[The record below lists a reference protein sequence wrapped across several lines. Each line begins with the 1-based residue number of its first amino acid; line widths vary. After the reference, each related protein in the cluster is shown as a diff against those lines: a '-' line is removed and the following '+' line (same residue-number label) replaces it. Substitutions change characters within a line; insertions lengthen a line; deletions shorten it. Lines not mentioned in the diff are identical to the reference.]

1 MADRSVTVVGA
12 GLAGSEAAL
21 RLSRAGVAVD
31 LYEMRPAKLTPA
43 HRSGRFAELV
53 CSNSLGSGELTSG
66 KGLLKEELRILG
78 SALLPIAEASRV
90 PAGKALAVDREEFG
104 RRVTEAVRSCPGI
117 RVHEEE
123 VKAIPGDPLVILA
136 CGPLAS
142 DAIASAIRD
151 VLGDDGFYFYDAIS
165 PIVDAGTI
173 DPEAS
178 FVADRYGVG
187 TGDYLNLPM
196 DRERYEAF
204 LSALLTAKTVALR
217 AFEEPRYFEGC
228 MPVEEI
234 ARRGPDTL
242 LFGPLRPV
250 GLRDPRT
257 GGIPHAVVQ
266 LRKENAAGTMYNLVG
281 FQTRLTYPEQKRV
294 FSLIPGLSSAGYFSI
309 RIGAP
314 QQFPRCPTAPPS
326 VDGVPEARRTLLR
339 GPDHGG
345 RGIRRVDRVRAG
357 RGGFRGAEGRRKG
370 SPSLPAG
377 VDDRR
382 ADGTDHHA
390 GSGPGPADERQLRAS
405 SRSGGAAEAGP
416 EGAEGGGRARRDAPL
431 RRRSLSCAQGHSL
444 PSSPFEQECPLKA
457 LALIVTSPAVPSA
470 VNPSVACVL
479 GDRGLVRA

>member
-1 MADRSVTVVGA
+1 MKRSATSSITVVGG

-21 RLSRAGVAVD
+21 LLSRAGVAVD
-31 LYEMRPAKLTPA
+31 LYEMRPGKLTPA

-53 CSNSLGSGELTSG
+53 CSNSLGSVEMTSG

-90 PAGKALAVDREEFG
+90 PAGKALAVDREGFG
-104 RRVTEAVRSCPGI
+104 RRVTEAVRSRPGI

-123 VKAIPGDPLVILA
+123 VKAIPGDPIVILA

-142 DAIASAIRD
+142 DAVASAIRD
-151 VLGDDGFYFYDAIS
+151 LLGDDGFYFYDAIS
-165 PIVDAGTI
+165 PIVDAETI

-204 LSALLTAKTVALR
+204 LSALLTAKTVPLR

-257 GGIPHAVVQ
+257 GTIPHAVVQ

-294 FSLIPGLSSAGYFSI
+294 FSLIPGLASAVYFRYGSVHRNSFLDARRHLHPWMESRSRAGLFFAGQITGVEGYVESI
-309 RIGAP
+309 ASGLVAAVSAAARVAGKDPRPFPPESMIGALMERITTP
-314 QQFPRCPTAPPS
+314 
-326 VDGVPEARRTLLR
+326 
-339 GPDHGG
+339 GPD
-345 RGIRRVDRVRAG
+345 RAQPMNANFG
-357 RGGFRGAEGRRKG
+357 LLPEVAVRRKRDRKERKAEVALDAVRNFAAD
-370 SPSLPAG
+370 LP
-377 VDDRR
+377 
-382 ADGTDHHA
+382 
-390 GSGPGPADERQLRAS
+390 
-405 SRSGGAAEAGP
+405 
-416 EGAEGGGRARRDAPL
+416 
-431 RRRSLSCAQGHSL
+431 
-444 PSSPFEQECPLKA
+444 
-457 LALIVTSPAVPSA
+457 
-470 VNPSVACVL
+470 
-479 GDRGLVRA
+479 

>member
-21 RLSRAGVAVD
+21 RISRAGAAVD

-53 CSNSLGSGELTSG
+53 CSNSLGSVELTSG

-123 VKAIPGDPLVILA
+123 VKTIPGDPLVILA

-142 DAIASAIRD
+142 DAIASAIRAD
-151 VLGDDGFYFYDAIS
+151 LGDDGFYFYDAIS
-165 PIVDAGTI
+165 PIVDAETI

-217 AFEEPRYFEGC
+217 SFEEPRYFEGC

-257 GGIPHAVVQ
+257 GRIPHAVVQ

-294 FSLIPGLSSAGYFSI
+294 FSLIPGLSSAGFLRFGSVHRNTFLDARRHLHPWMESRERAGLFFAGQITGVEGYVESI
-309 RIGAP
+309 ASGLVAGDSAAFRAAGKVPRPFPRESMIGALMERITTP
-314 QQFPRCPTAPPS
+314 
-326 VDGVPEARRTLLR
+326 
-339 GPDHGG
+339 GPDRAQPMNANFGLLPEVAV
-345 RGIRRVDRVRAG
+345 RRKRDRKERKAEAALDAIRRLAAG
-357 RGGFRGAEGRRKG
+357 
-370 SPSLPAG
+370 
-377 VDDRR
+377 
-382 ADGTDHHA
+382 
-390 GSGPGPADERQLRAS
+390 
-405 SRSGGAAEAGP
+405 
-416 EGAEGGGRARRDAPL
+416 AP
-431 RRRSLSCAQGHSL
+431 
-444 PSSPFEQECPLKA
+444 
-457 LALIVTSPAVPSA
+457 
-470 VNPSVACVL
+470 
-479 GDRGLVRA
+479 

>member
-1 MADRSVTVVGA
+1 MPDRTVTVVGA

-78 SALLPIAEASRV
+78 STLLPIAEASRV
-90 PAGKALAVDREEFG
+90 PAGKALAVDRDEFG
-104 RRVTEAVRSCPGI
+104 RRVTEAIRTCPGI

-123 VKAIPGDPLVILA
+123 VKTVPGDPLVILA

-142 DAIASAIRD
+142 DAIASAIRG

-165 PIVDAGTI
+165 PIVDAESI

-178 FVADRYGVG
+178 FVADRYDVG

-196 DRERYEAF
+196 DKNRYEAF
-204 LSALLTAKTVALR
+204 LSALLTAKTVPLR
-217 AFEEPRYFEGC
+217 SFEEPRYFEGC

-234 ARRGPDTL
+234 ARRGTETL

-250 GLRDPRT
+250 GLRDPKTGRT
-257 GGIPHAVVQ
+257 PHAVVQ

-294 FSLIPGLSSAGYFSI
+294 FSLIPGLSSARYFRYGSVHRNSFLDARRHLHPWMESRSRTGLFFAGQITGVEGYVESI
-309 RIGAP
+309 ASGLVAAVSALHRAAGRDPRPFPPESIIGALMERITMPGTERP
-314 QQFPRCPTAPPS
+314 QPMNANF
-326 VDGVPEARRTLLR
+326 GLLPEVA
-339 GPDHGG
+339 
-345 RGIRRVDRVRAG
+345 V
-357 RGGFRGAEGRRKG
+357 RRKR
-370 SPSLPAG
+370 
-377 VDDRR
+377 DRK
-382 ADGTDHHA
+382 
-390 GSGPGPADERQLRAS
+390 ERK
-405 SRSGGAAEAGP
+405 AEV
-416 EGAEGGGRARRDAPL
+416 
-431 RRRSLSCAQGHSL
+431 
-444 PSSPFEQECPLKA
+444 A
-457 LALIVTSPAVPSA
+457 LAAMRSFASTL
-470 VNPSVACVL
+470 
-479 GDRGLVRA
+479 

>member
-1 MADRSVTVVGA
+1 MADRSVTIVGA

-21 RLSRAGVAVD
+21 RLSRVGVAVD

-151 VLGDDGFYFYDAIS
+151 ALGDDGFYFYDAIS
-165 PIVDAGTI
+165 PIVDAETI

-196 DRERYEAF
+196 DRERYDAF

-228 MPVEEI
+228 MPLEEI

-257 GGIPHAVVQ
+257 RRIPHAVVQ
-266 LRKENAAGTMYNLVG
+266 LRRENAAGTMYNLVG

-294 FSLIPGLSSAGYFSI
+294 FSLIPGLSSAGYFRYGSVHRNSFLDARRHLHPWMEARSRAGLFFAGQITGVEGYVESI
-309 RIGAP
+309 ASGLVAAVSAALRSAGKDPRPFPPEAMIGA
-314 QQFPRCPTAPPS
+314 
-326 VDGVPEARRTLLR
+326 LLGR
-339 GPDHGG
+339 ITTPGPDRAQPMNANFGLLPEVAV
-345 RGIRRVDRVRAG
+345 RRKRDRKDRKVEVALDAIRRFAAG
-357 RGGFRGAEGRRKG
+357 
-370 SPSLPAG
+370 LP
-377 VDDRR
+377 
-382 ADGTDHHA
+382 
-390 GSGPGPADERQLRAS
+390 
-405 SRSGGAAEAGP
+405 
-416 EGAEGGGRARRDAPL
+416 
-431 RRRSLSCAQGHSL
+431 
-444 PSSPFEQECPLKA
+444 
-457 LALIVTSPAVPSA
+457 
-470 VNPSVACVL
+470 
-479 GDRGLVRA
+479 

>member
-1 MADRSVTVVGA
+1 MADRPVTVVGA

-21 RLSRAGVAVD
+21 RLSRDGVAVD

-53 CSNSLGSGELTSG
+53 CSNSLGSVEPTSG

-78 SALLPIAEASRV
+78 CALLPIAEASRV

-151 VLGDDGFYFYDAIS
+151 ALGDEGFYFYDAIS
-165 PIVDAGTI
+165 PIVDAETI

-196 DRERYEAF
+196 DRDRYEAF
-204 LSALLTAKTVALR
+204 LSALLAAKTVALR

-257 GGIPHAVVQ
+257 GRIPHAVVQ
-266 LRKENAAGTMYNLVG
+266 LRKENTAGTMYNLVG

-294 FSLIPGLSSAGYFSI
+294 FSLIPGLSSAGYFRFGSVHRNSFLDARRHLHPWMESRNRAGLFFAGQITGVEGYVESI
-309 RIGAP
+309 ASGLVAAVSAVSRAAGKDPRLFPRESLIGALMERITTP
-314 QQFPRCPTAPPS
+314 
-326 VDGVPEARRTLLR
+326 
-339 GPDHGG
+339 GPDRAQPMNANFGLLPEVEV
-345 RGIRRVDRVRAG
+345 RRKRDRKERKVEVALAAIRRLA
-357 RGGFRGAEGRRKG
+357 
-370 SPSLPAG
+370 
-377 VDDRR
+377 
-382 ADGTDHHA
+382 ADLT
-390 GSGPGPADERQLRAS
+390 
-405 SRSGGAAEAGP
+405 
-416 EGAEGGGRARRDAPL
+416 
-431 RRRSLSCAQGHSL
+431 
-444 PSSPFEQECPLKA
+444 
-457 LALIVTSPAVPSA
+457 
-470 VNPSVACVL
+470 
-479 GDRGLVRA
+479 

>member
-1 MADRSVTVVGA
+1 MPDGTVTIVGA

-21 RLSRAGVAVD
+21 HLARAGVPVE

-53 CSNSLGSGELTSG
+53 CSNSLGSEERISG

-78 SALLPIAEASRV
+78 SALLPIAEACRV

-104 RRVTEAVRSCPGI
+104 RRVTEAVRSRPGV

-123 VKAIPGDPLVILA
+123 VKEIPGDPLVILA

-151 VLGDDGFYFYDAIS
+151 LLGDDGFYFYDAIS

-173 DPEAS
+173 DPGAS
-178 FVADRYGVG
+178 FVADRYGAG

-217 AFEEPRYFEGC
+217 AFEEPKYFEGC

-257 GGIPHAVVQ
+257 GKIPHAVVQ
-266 LRKENAAGTMYNLVG
+266 LRKENAEGTMYNLVG

-294 FSLIPGLSSAGYFSI
+294 FSLIPGLSSAEYLRLGSVHRNSFLDARRHLHPWMESRSRAGLFFAGQITGVEGYVESI
-309 RIGAP
+309 ASGLVAAVSAARRASGKDP
-314 QQFPRCPTAPPS
+314 RPFPRESMVGALMDRITAP
-326 VDGVPEARRTLLR
+326 
-339 GPDHGG
+339 GPDRPQPMNANFGLLPE
-345 RGIRRVDRVRAG
+345 VAL
-357 RGGFRGAEGRRKG
+357 RRKR
-370 SPSLPAG
+370 
-377 VDDRR
+377 DRKDR
-382 ADGTDHHA
+382 KAEDALDA
-390 GSGPGPADERQLRAS
+390 IRNF
-405 SRSGGAAEAGP
+405 AA
-416 EGAEGGGRARRDAPL
+416 L
-431 RRRSLSCAQGHSL
+431 
-444 PSSPFEQECPLKA
+444 
-457 LALIVTSPAVPSA
+457 
-470 VNPSVACVL
+470 
-479 GDRGLVRA
+479 

>member
-31 LYEMRPAKLTPA
+31 LHEMRPAKLTPA

-53 CSNSLGSGELTSG
+53 CSNSLGSVEPTSG

-117 RVHEEE
+117 RVHEGE
-123 VKAIPGDPLVILA
+123 VTAIPGDPLVILA

-151 VLGDDGFYFYDAIS
+151 ELGEDGLYFYDAIS
-165 PIVDAGTI
+165 PIVDAETI
-173 DPEAS
+173 DPGAS

-196 DRERYEAF
+196 DRAAYEAF
-204 LSALLTAKTVALR
+204 LSSLLTAKTVPLR

-257 GGIPHAVVQ
+257 GKIPHAVVQ
-266 LRKENAAGTMYNLVG
+266 LRKENAAGTMYNMVG
-281 FQTRLTYPEQKRV
+281 FQTRLTYPEQRRV
-294 FSLIPGLSSAGYFSI
+294 FSMIPGLSSAGFLRFGSVHRNSFLDARRHLHPWMEYRGRPGLFFAGQITGVEGYVESI
-309 RIGAP
+309 ASGLVAAVSAAFRSAGKDP
-314 QQFPRCPTAPPS
+314 RPFPRESMVGALMERITTPGPDRAQPMNANFGLLPE
-326 VDGVPEARRTLLR
+326 VAVRRKRDRKGRKAEVALDGVRRFSA
-339 GPDHGG
+339 D
-345 RGIRRVDRVRAG
+345 
-357 RGGFRGAEGRRKG
+357 
-370 SPSLPAG
+370 LP
-377 VDDRR
+377 
-382 ADGTDHHA
+382 
-390 GSGPGPADERQLRAS
+390 
-405 SRSGGAAEAGP
+405 
-416 EGAEGGGRARRDAPL
+416 
-431 RRRSLSCAQGHSL
+431 
-444 PSSPFEQECPLKA
+444 
-457 LALIVTSPAVPSA
+457 
-470 VNPSVACVL
+470 
-479 GDRGLVRA
+479 

>member
-1 MADRSVTVVGA
+1 MVDRPVTVVGA

-21 RLSRAGVAVD
+21 RLSRDGVAVD

-53 CSNSLGSGELTSG
+53 CSNSLGSVEPTSG

-78 SALLPIAEASRV
+78 CALLPIAEASRV

-151 VLGDDGFYFYDAIS
+151 ALGDEGFYFYDAIS
-165 PIVDAGTI
+165 PIVDAETI

-196 DRERYEAF
+196 DRDRYEAF
-204 LSALLTAKTVALR
+204 LSALLAAKTVALR

-257 GGIPHAVVQ
+257 GRIPHAVVQ
-266 LRKENAAGTMYNLVG
+266 LRKENTAGTTYNLVG

-294 FSLIPGLSSAGYFSI
+294 FSLIPGLSSAGYFRFGSVHRNSFLDARRHLHPWMESRNRAGLFFAGQITGVEGYVESI
-309 RIGAP
+309 ASGLVAAVSAASRAAGKDPRLFPRESLIGALMERITTP
-314 QQFPRCPTAPPS
+314 
-326 VDGVPEARRTLLR
+326 
-339 GPDHGG
+339 GPDRAQPMNANFGLLPEVEV
-345 RGIRRVDRVRAG
+345 RRKRDRKERKVEVALAAIRRLA
-357 RGGFRGAEGRRKG
+357 
-370 SPSLPAG
+370 
-377 VDDRR
+377 
-382 ADGTDHHA
+382 ADLT
-390 GSGPGPADERQLRAS
+390 
-405 SRSGGAAEAGP
+405 
-416 EGAEGGGRARRDAPL
+416 
-431 RRRSLSCAQGHSL
+431 
-444 PSSPFEQECPLKA
+444 
-457 LALIVTSPAVPSA
+457 
-470 VNPSVACVL
+470 
-479 GDRGLVRA
+479 

>member
-1 MADRSVTVVGA
+1 MPERSVTVVGA

-31 LYEMRPAKLTPA
+31 LYEMRPTKLTPA

-78 SALLPIAEASRV
+78 STLLPIADASRV

-123 VKAIPGDPLVILA
+123 MKTIPGDPLVILA

-142 DAIASAIRD
+142 DAIASAIRG

-165 PIVDAGTI
+165 PIVDAETI

-196 DRERYEAF
+196 DRERYETF

-217 AFEEPRYFEGC
+217 AFEEPRYFDGC
-228 MPVEEI
+228 MPLEEI

-257 GGIPHAVVQ
+257 GKIPHAVVQ
-266 LRKENAAGTMYNLVG
+266 LRKENAEGTMYNLVG
-281 FQTRLTYPEQKRV
+281 FQTRMTYPEQKRV
-294 FSLIPGLSSAGYFSI
+294 FSLIPGLSSAGYFRYGSVHRNSFLDARRHLHPWMESRSRAGLFFAGQITGVEGYVESI
-309 RIGAP
+309 ASGLVAAVSASLRGAGKDPRAFPRESMIGALMERITTPGTERP
-314 QQFPRCPTAPPS
+314 QPMNANF
-326 VDGVPEARRTLLR
+326 GLLPE
-339 GPDHGG
+339 
-345 RGIRRVDRVRAG
+345 VEV
-357 RGGFRGAEGRRKG
+357 RRKR
-370 SPSLPAG
+370 
-377 VDDRR
+377 DRK
-382 ADGTDHHA
+382 
-390 GSGPGPADERQLRAS
+390 ERK
-405 SRSGGAAEAGP
+405 AEV
-416 EGAEGGGRARRDAPL
+416 
-431 RRRSLSCAQGHSL
+431 
-444 PSSPFEQECPLKA
+444 A
-457 LALIVTSPAVPSA
+457 LAAI
-470 VNPSVACVL
+470 
-479 GDRGLVRA
+479 RGFNAD

>member
-1 MADRSVTVVGA
+1 MADRPVTIVGA

-53 CSNSLGSGELTSG
+53 CSNSLGSAELTSG

-104 RRVTEAVRSCPGI
+104 RRVTEAVRSGPGI
-117 RVHEEE
+117 RIHEGE
-123 VKAIPGDPLVILA
+123 VKTIPGDPIVILA

-142 DAIASAIRD
+142 DALASAIQD
-151 VLGDDGFYFYDAIS
+151 DLGDDGFYFYDAIS
-165 PIVDAGTI
+165 PIVDAATI

-217 AFEEPRYFEGC
+217 PFEEPRYFEGC
-228 MPVEEI
+228 MPLEEI

-250 GLRDPRT
+250 GLRNPRT
-257 GGIPHAVVQ
+257 GRIPHAVVQ

-281 FQTRLTYPEQKRV
+281 FQTRLTYPEQRRV
-294 FSLIPGLSSAGYFSI
+294 FSLIPGLSSAGYF
-309 RIGAP
+309 RYG
-314 QQFPRCPTAPPS
+314 S
-326 VDGVPEARRTLLR
+326 VHRNSFLDARRHLHPWMESRSRAGLFFAGQITGVEGYVESIASGLVAAVSAAVRAAGKEPLPFPGESMTGALMER
-339 GPDHGG
+339 ITTPGPDRPQPMNANFGLLPDVG
-345 RGIRRVDRVRAG
+345 ERRKRDRKERKVEVALAAIRRFNAD
-357 RGGFRGAEGRRKG
+357 
-370 SPSLPAG
+370 LP
-377 VDDRR
+377 
-382 ADGTDHHA
+382 
-390 GSGPGPADERQLRAS
+390 
-405 SRSGGAAEAGP
+405 
-416 EGAEGGGRARRDAPL
+416 
-431 RRRSLSCAQGHSL
+431 
-444 PSSPFEQECPLKA
+444 
-457 LALIVTSPAVPSA
+457 
-470 VNPSVACVL
+470 
-479 GDRGLVRA
+479 

>member
-1 MADRSVTVVGA
+1 MADRPVTVVGA

-21 RLSRAGVAVD
+21 RLSRDGVAVD

-53 CSNSLGSGELTSG
+53 CSNSLGSVEPTSG

-78 SALLPIAEASRV
+78 CALLPIAEASRV

-123 VKAIPGDPLVILA
+123 VKAIPGDRLVILA

-151 VLGDDGFYFYDAIS
+151 ALGDEGFYFYDAIS
-165 PIVDAGTI
+165 PIVDAETI

-196 DRERYEAF
+196 DRDRYEAF
-204 LSALLTAKTVALR
+204 LSALLAAKTVALR

-257 GGIPHAVVQ
+257 GRIPHAVVQ
-266 LRKENAAGTMYNLVG
+266 LRKENTAGTTYNLVG

-294 FSLIPGLSSAGYFSI
+294 FSLIPGLSSAGYFRFGSVHRNSFLDARRHLHPWMESRNRAGLFFAGQITGVEGYVESI
-309 RIGAP
+309 ASGLVAAVSAASRAAGKDPRLFPRESLIGALMERITTP
-314 QQFPRCPTAPPS
+314 
-326 VDGVPEARRTLLR
+326 
-339 GPDHGG
+339 GPDRAQPMNANFGLLPEVEV
-345 RGIRRVDRVRAG
+345 RRKRDRKERKVEVALAAIRRLA
-357 RGGFRGAEGRRKG
+357 
-370 SPSLPAG
+370 
-377 VDDRR
+377 
-382 ADGTDHHA
+382 ADLT
-390 GSGPGPADERQLRAS
+390 
-405 SRSGGAAEAGP
+405 
-416 EGAEGGGRARRDAPL
+416 
-431 RRRSLSCAQGHSL
+431 
-444 PSSPFEQECPLKA
+444 
-457 LALIVTSPAVPSA
+457 
-470 VNPSVACVL
+470 
-479 GDRGLVRA
+479 

>member
-78 SALLPIAEASRV
+78 SALLPLAEASRV

-165 PIVDAGTI
+165 PIVDAETI
-173 DPEAS
+173 DPEGS
-178 FVADRYGVG
+178 FIADRYGVG

-257 GGIPHAVVQ
+257 GRIPHAVVQ

-294 FSLIPGLSSAGYFSI
+294 FSLIPGLSSAAYFRYGSVHRNSFLDARRHLYPWMEFRRRPGLFFAGQITGVEGYVESI
-309 RIGAP
+309 ASGLVAAVSAVLRSAGKDPRPFPRESMIGALMERITTP
-314 QQFPRCPTAPPS
+314 GPDRAQPMNANF
-326 VDGVPEARRTLLR
+326 GLLPEVAVRRKRDRKERKAEVALAAARRA
-339 GPDHGG
+339 
-345 RGIRRVDRVRAG
+345 AG
-357 RGGFRGAEGRRKG
+357 WDGAM
-370 SPSLPAG
+370 
-377 VDDRR
+377 
-382 ADGTDHHA
+382 
-390 GSGPGPADERQLRAS
+390 
-405 SRSGGAAEAGP
+405 GAV
-416 EGAEGGGRARRDAPL
+416 EGG
-431 RRRSLSCAQGHSL
+431 
-444 PSSPFEQECPLKA
+444 
-457 LALIVTSPAVPSA
+457 
-470 VNPSVACVL
+470 
-479 GDRGLVRA
+479 

>member
-1 MADRSVTVVGA
+1 MADRPVTVVGA

-21 RLSRAGVAVD
+21 RLSRDGVAVD

-53 CSNSLGSGELTSG
+53 CSNSLGSVEPTSG

-78 SALLPIAEASRV
+78 CALLPIAEASRV

-151 VLGDDGFYFYDAIS
+151 ALGDEGFYFYDAIS
-165 PIVDAGTI
+165 PIVDAETI

-196 DRERYEAF
+196 DRDRYEAF
-204 LSALLTAKTVALR
+204 LSALLAAKTVALR

-257 GGIPHAVVQ
+257 GRIPHAVVQ
-266 LRKENAAGTMYNLVG
+266 LRKENTAGTMYNLVG
-281 FQTRLTYPEQKRV
+281 FQTRLTYLEQKRV
-294 FSLIPGLSSAGYFSI
+294 FSLIPGLSSAGYFRFGSVHRNSFLDARRHLHPWMESRNRAGLFFAGQITGVEGYVESI
-309 RIGAP
+309 ASGLVAAVSAASRAVGKDPRLFPRESLIGALMERITTP
-314 QQFPRCPTAPPS
+314 GQDRAQPMNANF
-326 VDGVPEARRTLLR
+326 GLLPEVEVRRKRDRKARKVEVALAA
-339 GPDHGG
+339 
-345 RGIRRVDRVRAG
+345 IRRLA
-357 RGGFRGAEGRRKG
+357 
-370 SPSLPAG
+370 
-377 VDDRR
+377 
-382 ADGTDHHA
+382 ADLT
-390 GSGPGPADERQLRAS
+390 
-405 SRSGGAAEAGP
+405 
-416 EGAEGGGRARRDAPL
+416 
-431 RRRSLSCAQGHSL
+431 
-444 PSSPFEQECPLKA
+444 
-457 LALIVTSPAVPSA
+457 
-470 VNPSVACVL
+470 
-479 GDRGLVRA
+479 

>member
-53 CSNSLGSGELTSG
+53 CSNSLGSVELTSG

-142 DAIASAIRD
+142 DAIASAIRAL
-151 VLGDDGFYFYDAIS
+151 LGDDGFYFYDAIS
-165 PIVDAGTI
+165 PIVDAETI

-257 GGIPHAVVQ
+257 GRIPHAVVQ

-294 FSLIPGLSSAGYFSI
+294 FSLIPGLSSAGFLRFGSVHRNTFLDARRHLHPWMESRSRAGLFFAGQITGVEGYVESI
-309 RIGAP
+309 ASGLVAAVSAASMAAGKDPRPFPRESMIGALMERITTP
-314 QQFPRCPTAPPS
+314 GPDRAQPMNANF
-326 VDGVPEARRTLLR
+326 GLLPEVAVRRKRDRKDRKAEVALAAARR
-339 GPDHGG
+339 
-345 RGIRRVDRVRAG
+345 A
-357 RGGFRGAEGRRKG
+357 AEW
-370 SPSLPAG
+370 
-377 VDDRR
+377 
-382 ADGTDHHA
+382 
-390 GSGPGPADERQLRAS
+390 
-405 SRSGGAAEAGP
+405 GGAM
-416 EGAEGGGRARRDAPL
+416 GASEGG
-431 RRRSLSCAQGHSL
+431 
-444 PSSPFEQECPLKA
+444 
-457 LALIVTSPAVPSA
+457 
-470 VNPSVACVL
+470 
-479 GDRGLVRA
+479 

>member
-1 MADRSVTVVGA
+1 MADRSVTIVGA

-21 RLSRAGVAVD
+21 LLARAGIPVD

-43 HRSGRFAELV
+43 HRSGLFAELV

-78 SALLPIAEASRV
+78 SALLPIAEETRV

-104 RRVTEAVRSCPGI
+104 RRVTEAIRSCPGI
-117 RVHEEE
+117 CVHEEE
-123 VKAIPGDPLVILA
+123 VTAIPGDRLVILA

-165 PIVDAGTI
+165 PIVDAETI
-173 DPEAS
+173 DAESS
-178 FVADRYGVG
+178 FVADRYGIG

-204 LSALLTAKTVALR
+204 LSALLAAKTVPLR
-217 AFEEPRYFEGC
+217 PFEEPMYFEGC

-257 GGIPHAVVQ
+257 GAVPYAVVQ

-294 FSLIPGLSSAGYFSI
+294 FSMIPGLSSAEFLRFGSVHRNSFLDARRHLHPWMESRDRTGLFFAGQITGVEGYVESI
-309 RIGAP
+309 ASGLVAAESVLLRAAGEDPRPFPRESMIGALMERITTP
-314 QQFPRCPTAPPS
+314 
-326 VDGVPEARRTLLR
+326 
-339 GPDHGG
+339 GPDRPQPMNANFGLLPEVAV
-345 RGIRRVDRVRAG
+345 RRKRDRKDRKVEVALDAIRRFAVG
-357 RGGFRGAEGRRKG
+357 
-370 SPSLPAG
+370 LP
-377 VDDRR
+377 
-382 ADGTDHHA
+382 
-390 GSGPGPADERQLRAS
+390 
-405 SRSGGAAEAGP
+405 
-416 EGAEGGGRARRDAPL
+416 
-431 RRRSLSCAQGHSL
+431 
-444 PSSPFEQECPLKA
+444 
-457 LALIVTSPAVPSA
+457 
-470 VNPSVACVL
+470 
-479 GDRGLVRA
+479 

>member
-1 MADRSVTVVGA
+1 MPERSVTVVGA

-21 RLSRAGVAVD
+21 HLSRAGVAVD

-53 CSNSLGSGELTSG
+53 CSNSLGSGERTSG
-66 KGLLKEELRILG
+66 KGLLKEELRIHG
-78 SALLPIAEASRV
+78 CALLPIAEASRV

-151 VLGDDGFYFYDAIS
+151 ALGDDGFYFYDAIS

-257 GGIPHAVVQ
+257 GRIPHAVVQ

-294 FSLIPGLSSAGYFSI
+294 FSLIPGLSSAGYYRFGSVHRNSFLDARRHLHPWMESRARAGLFFAGQITGVEGYVESI
-309 RIGAP
+309 ASGLVAAVSARWRAAGKDPRPFPRESMIGALMERITTP
-314 QQFPRCPTAPPS
+314 
-326 VDGVPEARRTLLR
+326 
-339 GPDHGG
+339 GPDRPQPMNANFGLLPE
-345 RGIRRVDRVRAG
+345 VAV
-357 RGGFRGAEGRRKG
+357 RRKRDRKERKAEVALDAMRNFAAD
-370 SPSLPAG
+370 LP
-377 VDDRR
+377 
-382 ADGTDHHA
+382 
-390 GSGPGPADERQLRAS
+390 
-405 SRSGGAAEAGP
+405 
-416 EGAEGGGRARRDAPL
+416 
-431 RRRSLSCAQGHSL
+431 
-444 PSSPFEQECPLKA
+444 
-457 LALIVTSPAVPSA
+457 
-470 VNPSVACVL
+470 
-479 GDRGLVRA
+479 

>member
-1 MADRSVTVVGA
+1 MADRPVTIVGA

-21 RLSRAGVAVD
+21 LLSRAGVAVD
-31 LYEMRPAKLTPA
+31 LYEMRPGKLTPA

-104 RRVTEAVRSCPGI
+104 RRVTESVRSCPGI

-123 VKAIPGDPLVILA
+123 VKTIPGDPLVILA

-142 DAIASAIRD
+142 DAIASAIRAD
-151 VLGDDGFYFYDAIS
+151 LGDDGFYFYDAIS
-165 PIVDAGTI
+165 PIVDAETI

-178 FVADRYGVG
+178 FVADRYGIG

-204 LSALLTAKTVALR
+204 LSALLKAKTVALR

-257 GGIPHAVVQ
+257 GKIPHAVVQ
-266 LRKENAAGTMYNLVG
+266 LRKENAEGTMYNLVG
-281 FQTRLTYPEQKRV
+281 FQTRMTYPEQRRV
-294 FSLIPGLSSAGYFSI
+294 FSLIPGLSSAGYFRYGSVHRNSFLDARRHLHPWMESRTREGLFFAGQITGVEGYVESI
-309 RIGAP
+309 ASGLVAAVSAGRREAGKDPRPLPRESMIGALMERITTPGTDRP
-314 QQFPRCPTAPPS
+314 QPMNSNF
-326 VDGVPEARRTLLR
+326 GLLPEVA
-339 GPDHGG
+339 
-345 RGIRRVDRVRAG
+345 V
-357 RGGFRGAEGRRKG
+357 RRKR
-370 SPSLPAG
+370 
-377 VDDRR
+377 DRK
-382 ADGTDHHA
+382 
-390 GSGPGPADERQLRAS
+390 ERK
-405 SRSGGAAEAGP
+405 AEV
-416 EGAEGGGRARRDAPL
+416 
-431 RRRSLSCAQGHSL
+431 
-444 PSSPFEQECPLKA
+444 A
-457 LALIVTSPAVPSA
+457 LAAIRSFIGELP
-470 VNPSVACVL
+470 
-479 GDRGLVRA
+479 

>member
-1 MADRSVTVVGA
+1 MPERSVTVVGA

-21 RLSRAGVAVD
+21 QLSRAGVGVE

-78 SALLPIAEASRV
+78 SALLPIAEVSRV

-104 RRVTEAVRSCPGI
+104 RRVTEAVRSRPGI

-123 VKAIPGDPLVILA
+123 VKTVPGDPLVILA

-151 VLGDDGFYFYDAIS
+151 VLGDEGFYFYDAIS
-165 PIVDAGTI
+165 PIVDAETI

-187 TGDYLNLPM
+187 AGDYLNLPM

-204 LSALLTAKTVALR
+204 LSALLTAKGVPLR
-217 AFEEPRYFEGC
+217 SFEEPRYFEGC
-228 MPVEEI
+228 MPLEEI
-234 ARRGPDTL
+234 ARRGPETL

-257 GGIPHAVVQ
+257 GRIPYAVVQ

-294 FSLIPGLSSAGYFSI
+294 FSLIPGLSSAGFL
-309 RIGAP
+309 RFG
-314 QQFPRCPTAPPS
+314 S
-326 VDGVPEARRTLLR
+326 VHRNTFLDARRHLHPWMESR
-339 GPDHGG
+339 
-345 RGIRRVDRVRAG
+345 
-357 RGGFRGAEGRRKG
+357 
-370 SPSLPAG
+370 
-377 VDDRR
+377 
-382 ADGTDHHA
+382 
-390 GSGPGPADERQLRAS
+390 
-405 SRSGGAAEAGP
+405 SRSGLFFAGQITGVEGYVESIASGLVAAVSAALRAAGKDPRPFPRESMIGALMERITTPGTDRPQPMNANFGILPEIAVRRKRDRKERQVEVALAAARRAAERVGTVGGV
-416 EGAEGGGRARRDAPL
+416 EG
-431 RRRSLSCAQGHSL
+431 
-444 PSSPFEQECPLKA
+444 
-457 LALIVTSPAVPSA
+457 V
-470 VNPSVACVL
+470 
-479 GDRGLVRA
+479 